1 MKDFFIAMGITCT
14 FVFGCVFLCFIFML
28 IKSGIT
34 YLINRYRVKHRF
46 DKKPLPKCYC
56 IDCVNSHT
64 DENGRFCPR
73 VKKYVA
79 NNWFC
84 WEAEPNIPCEYI
96 KKGES

>member
-1 MKDFFIAMGITCT
+1 MQEFFISMGITFT
-14 FVFGCVFLCFIFML
+14 LIIIAIILFVIFFFVKM
-28 IKSGIT
+28 GIT

-46 DKKPLPKCYC
+46 NEKPLPKCYC
-56 IDCVNSHT
+56 IDCVNSYT
-64 DENGRFCPR
+64 DQNGRFCPR

-79 NNWFC
+79 DNWFC

>member
-1 MKDFFIAMGITCT
+1 MQDFFIDMGITCT
-14 FVFGCVFLCFIFML
+14 FIFGCVFLCFIFML
-28 IKSGIT
+28 LKFVIT

-64 DENGRFCPR
+64 DRNGRFCPR
-73 VKKYVA
+73 VNKYVA
-79 NNWFC
+79 DNWFC
-84 WEAEPNIPCEYI
+84 WEAETNIPCEYI

>member
-1 MKDFFIAMGITCT
+1 MKEYLISMGLVFTLIMTVIFIYII
-14 FVFGCVFLCFIFML
+14 VFI
-28 IKSGIT
+28 IKMGIT
-34 YLINRYRVKHRF
+34 YLINRYKVKHRF

-56 IDCVNSHT
+56 IDCGNSHT
-64 DENGRFCPR
+64 DQNGRFCPR

>member
-46 DKKPLPKCYC
+46 NKKPLPKCYC

-64 DENGRFCPR
+64 DQNGRYCPR

>member
-1 MKDFFIAMGITCT
+1 MKDFFETVGIATCFT
-14 FVFGCVFLCFIFML
+14 FVIFIIIGLYTL

-46 DKKPLPKCYC
+46 NKKPLPKCYC
-56 IDCVNSHT
+56 IDCVNSRA
-64 DENGRFCPR
+64 DQNGRYCPR
-73 VKKYVA
+73 VNKYVA

>member
-1 MKDFFIAMGITCT
+1 MQDFLIAMGITCT
-14 FVFGCVFLCFIFML
+14 FCLGGVFLCCVFTL
-28 IKSGIT
+28 LKSGIT

-56 IDCVNSHT
+56 IDCVNSHA
-64 DENGRFCPR
+64 EQNGRYCPR
-73 VKKYVA
+73 VNKYVA
-79 NNWFC
+79 DNWFC

>member
-1 MKDFFIAMGITCT
+1 MQEFFISMGITFT
-14 FVFGCVFLCFIFML
+14 LVIIAIILSVIFFFAKM
-28 IKSGIT
+28 GIT

-56 IDCVNSHT
+56 IDCVNSRT
-64 DENGRFCPR
+64 DQNARFCSR
-73 VKKYVA
+73 VNKYVA
-79 NNWFC
+79 DNWFC

>member
-1 MKDFFIAMGITCT
+1 MKEY
-14 FVFGCVFLCFIFML
+14 FIFMGVMFTL
-28 IKSGIT
+28 ITIIMIVSVALFSIKMGIT

-46 DKKPLPKCYC
+46 NEKPLPKCYC

-64 DENGRFCPR
+64 DQNGRFCPR
-73 VKKYVA
+73 LKKYVA
-79 NNWFC
+79 DNWFC

>member
-1 MKDFFIAMGITCT
+1 MQDFFIAMGITST
-14 FVFGCVFLCFIFML
+14 FCLGCVFLYLVFTL
-28 IKSGIT
+28 LKLGVT

-64 DENGRFCPR
+64 DQNGRFCSR